1 MLETGNGNKTTN
13 IMKSKS
19 NKIYIFIASLAFV
32 LFTGFRTDYF
42 EISKQLDI
50 FATLFKEL
58 NIYYVDDTDPDEL
71 MHEAI
76 KSMLATLDPYT
87 TFMTEDESENF
98 KIHTLGEYAG
108 IGASIRIIS
117 NQVVVA
123 QVYEGFAAEKAGIR
137 AGDIFIS
144 IDGKEITHENSENIS
159 STLKGSVNSDVE
171 ITYKRLGE
179 NNPITVKFPREKII
193 VKAVPFSTMVNKKVG
208 YISLN
213 SFSRKASREVATAF
227 SNLKSEGMEYLIFDL
242 RGNPGGL
249 LSQAVEISG
258 LFVPRKTFVVETK
271 GKIQEWNKKYITKH
285 RPKDTKIPI
294 VILTDFGTAS
304 ASEIVAGSLQDLDR
318 AVVMGSRTYGKGLV
332 QQPRTLNYGTKLK
345 ITIAKYYIPS
355 GRCIQSKD
363 YFHKDKNGNPIVV
376 PDSLRTKFTTR
387 GGRTVFDGAGIEPD
401 VKIEN
406 KNLSSLV
413 VALINQNMLFKYS
426 VEYCN
431 KNSDKINLNN
441 FEITDADLK
450 EFESY
455 LKRKNF
461 IYETQLLDK
470 LDEFKKIAEKENLIS
485 ELDKSINQLE
495 KELKTNNHLKFD
507 NDRDEIKKFLELS
520 IINNTYYERGRYLYS
535 MKNDE
540 LIIEA
545 TKLLKNESEYK
556 KLLTAKQKIAID

>member
-1 MLETGNGNKTTN
+1 
-13 IMKSKS
+13 MKSKS
-19 NKIYIFIASLAFV
+19 NKVYILIASLAFV

-108 IGASIRIIS
+108 IGASIRVI
-117 NQVVVA
+117 NKQVVVA

-137 AGDIFIS
+137 AGDIFIE
-144 IDGKEITHENSENIS
+144 IDGKKITPQNSNDIS
-159 STLKGSVNSDVE
+159 SVLKGSTNSQVE
-171 ITYKRLGE
+171 IKYKRIDT
-179 NNPITVKFPREKII
+179 NTPITVKFPRERII
-193 VKAVPFSTMVNKKVG
+193 IKAVPFSAMVNDRTG

-227 SNLKSEGMEYLIFDL
+227 TSLKSEGMKSLIFDL

-258 LFVPRKTFVVETK
+258 LFLPRKTFVVETR
-271 GKIQEWNKKYITKH
+271 GKIQDWNKKYTTKH

-304 ASEIVAGSLQDLDR
+304 ASEIVAGALQDLDR

-332 QQPRTLNYGTKLK
+332 QQPRELKYGTRLK
-345 ITIAKYYIPS
+345 ITIAKYYTPS

-376 PDSLRTKFTTR
+376 PDSLRTKFTTKN
-387 GGRTVFDGAGIEPD
+387 GRIVFDGAGIEPD

-406 KNLSSLV
+406 KDLSSLV
-413 VALINQNMLFKYS
+413 VELIKQNMIFNYS

-431 KNSDKINLNN
+431 KNNNKIDINN
-441 FEITDADLK
+441 FEISDNDLTN
-450 EFESY
+450 FESF
-455 LKRKNF
+455 LSAKDF
-461 IYETQLLDK
+461 IYKTKLLDK
-470 LDEFKKIAEKENLIS
+470 LSEFRDIAVKENMIS
-485 ELDKSINQLE
+485 ELNPAINQLE
-495 KELKTNNHLKFD
+495 EKLKKDNHIKFK
-507 NDRDEIKKFLELS
+507 NSRYNIAKMLELS
-520 IINNTYYERGRYLYS
+520 IINNKFYERGRYLYS
-535 MKNDE
+535 IKNDE
-540 LIIEA
+540 LIIKA
-545 TKLLKNESEYK
+545 TKLLQNKNKYK
-556 KLLTAKQKIAID
+556 ELLVSKQEVAID

>member
-1 MLETGNGNKTTN
+1 
-13 IMKSKS
+13 MKSKS

-98 KIHTLGEYAG
+98 EIHTLGEYAG
-108 IGASIRIIS
+108 IGASIRII
-117 NQVVVA
+117 NDQVVVA

-137 AGDIFIS
+137 AGDIFIE
-144 IDGKEITHENSENIS
+144 IDGKKINSENSENIS
-159 STLKGSVNSDVE
+159 STLKGSVNSEVE
-171 ITYKRLGE
+171 ITYKRIGN

-193 VKAVPFSTMVNKKVG
+193 VKAVPFSSMIDDKTG

-227 SNLKSEGMEYLIFDL
+227 SNLKSQGMEYLIFDL

-258 LFVPRKTFVVETK
+258 LFLPRKTLVVETR
-271 GKIQEWNKKYITKH
+271 GKIQEWNKKYITRH

-294 VILTDFGTAS
+294 VVLTDFGTAS

-318 AVVMGSRTYGKGLV
+318 AVIMGSRTYGKGLV
-332 QQPRTLNYGTKLK
+332 QQPRKLNYGTKLK
-345 ITIAKYYIPS
+345 ITIAKYYTPS

-363 YFHKDKNGNPIVV
+363 YFHKDKNGNPIVI

-401 VKIEN
+401 IKIEDEDS
-406 KNLSSLV
+406 SSLV
-413 VALINQNMLFKYS
+413 IALIKQNMLFNYS

-431 KNSDKINLNN
+431 KNTNEIDLDN
-441 FEITDADLK
+441 FKITDTDLK
-450 EFESY
+450 DFESY
-455 LKRKNF
+455 LKREDF
-461 IYETQLLDK
+461 VYETQLLDK

-485 ELDKSINQLE
+485 ELNTTISQLE
-495 KELKTNNHLKFD
+495 KKLKTNNHLKFD

-520 IINNTYYERGRYLYS
+520 IINNTYHEKGRYLYS
-535 MKNDE
+535 IKNDE
-540 LIIEA
+540 LIIKA
-545 TKLLKNESEYK
+545 NKLLQNEAKYK
-556 KLLTAKQKIAID
+556 ELLTAKQKIAID